1 MTARPFDL
9 LGLDGANPLGFLAAL
24 GTLVTVHAS
33 GAGPVRLR
41 WKRLDRWVPVL
52 EGVAAGDEADLARSI
67 AAALK
72 GQEVNPEAEQRRA
85 DAQKAM
91 EAAKTAITK
100 ARAEINKRGLGRS
113 GRAEAMERELRLL
126 EQDYRAKRE
135 RWIEAL
141 RAAVPRPELA
151 LGKRIDCTPDEYR
164 EHAADFLSAAGSAD
178 REALDLLA
186 AFGSD
191 ACRQRN
197 SATIDAPIEA
207 TPFCF
212 IAGSGHQDFLDTVR
226 QLIDKVTAERVRRIL
241 FEPWDYRDERL
252 SMRWDPWED
261 KRYALLDRDPGPVG
275 ARTVWMANLL
285 AYRAL
290 VLFPTAPTGRGLA
303 TAGWNRED
311 GPPTFTWALWEYP
324 ATLDSIRAVLQLSEL
339 TRERPDG
346 SLLRAR
352 GIAAVYRA
360 QRITVGHGN
369 KGKFNFTPARR
380 V

>member
-1 MTARPFDL
+1 MTTRSFDL
-9 LGLDGANPLGFLAAL
+9 LGLDGTNPLGFLAAL

-33 GAGPVRLR
+33 GAGSARLR
-41 WKRLDRWVPVL
+41 WRPLDRWVPVL

-91 EAAKTAITK
+91 EAAKRAITK

-113 GRAEAMERELRLL
+113 DRAEAMERELRPL

-135 RWIEAL
+135 RWLEAL

-164 EHAADFLSAAGSAD
+164 EHAADFLLAAGSAD

-191 ACRQRN
+191 ACRRRN
-197 SATIDAPIEA
+197 SATIEA

-311 GPPTFTWALWEYP
+311 DPPTFTWALWEYP
-324 ATLDSIRAVLQLSEL
+324 ATLNSIRAVLQLSEL

-360 QRITVGHGN
+360 QRITVGDGPN
-369 KGKFNFTPARR
+369 RKVNFTPARR